1 MPYTIKKFN
10 GQTVATIQ
18 DGTVDSVSTD
28 LNLPGKNYAGY
39 GRALNES
46 LVFLLENFAN
56 SIEPPNK
63 LSGQLWFDTSIKK
76 IKVYNGINFKT
87 LGSIEYGA
95 TSPAG
100 QLLGDQWFNTVTNQ
114 LFVYDGTEHKL
125 IGPLLTNPNAAQLT
139 SKRLIDTG
147 GNIRTVLQAN
157 FEDSTI
163 AMFSKDEFDIN
174 STQTPVI
181 GFSKIFKGITL
192 PSRLVYPNVKFGG
205 VAKTSESLLVNN
217 IEVPASS
224 FVQNTGTSN
233 QVMNTSLSIRVEP
246 TLNSSGAFTSLRG
259 LFLGGADN
267 FFVGY
272 NAGTGYINNL
282 SGSNITLS
290 VTTSGALSK
299 ILTIGSTNILPEVDS
314 VIDLGSSASNRFKRI
329 YANNFYAIDN
339 PALAPNNSAFYGK
352 VEGTTV
358 NASVGFVGKLTGN
371 IVGDIEKVDGTKI
384 LNTSGITPVFSG
396 RVNGNLYGNVVN
408 LNAPVDLQNAIDVS
422 GVTTT
427 FRGAFSGISESTAT
441 LRVTGVNYPGLL
453 TSVNSSA
460 YRNTVAIRDNDGNLS
475 AVQFLGVAQQAT
487 SVLDQN
493 QIPRVASIANT
504 PYTVVIRDSDGR
516 INVGNISGTAT
527 NADRL
532 SGMIASVLNTP
543 STIVAR
549 DAASDIFVNIVHGT
563 ATAAQYA
570 DLAEK
575 YLADA
580 DYDIGTVMMIGGE
593 KEVTASRWGKRA
605 IGAVSAKP
613 AYLMNEGLEGGTVV
627 GLKGRIPVKVI
638 GAIKKGDDLISSDNG
653 CAVMAVPHANGV
665 FAVALESSDDT
676 GVKLVECLIL

>member
-39 GRALNES
+39 GKSLNES

-63 LSGQLWFDTSIKK
+63 ITGQLWFDTSVKK
-76 IKVYNGINFKT
+76 IKVYNGINFKS
-87 LGSIEYGA
+87 LGSIEYGTTA
-95 TSPAG
+95 PTG
-100 QLLGDQWFNTVTNQ
+100 QLVGDQWFNTTTNQ

-125 IGPLLTNPNAAQLT
+125 IGPLLTSPNAAQLT

-147 GNIRTVLQAN
+147 GNIRTVLQADL
-157 FEDSTI
+157 EDSTI
-163 AMFSKDEFDIN
+163 AIFSKDEFDIN
-174 STQTPVI
+174 PSQTPVT

-192 PSRLVYPNVKFGG
+192 PSRLVYPNIKFGG

-217 IEVPASS
+217 VEIPASN

-246 TLNSSGAFTSLRG
+246 TISGTGAFTSLRG
-259 LFLGGADN
+259 LFVGGSDN
-267 FFVGY
+267 FFIGY

-282 SGSNITLS
+282 SGSNITLG
-290 VTTSGALSK
+290 VTTSGTLFK
-299 ILTIGSTNILPEVDS
+299 ILTVGSSSVLPEVDS
-314 VIDLGSSASNRFKRI
+314 AMDLGSSASNRFKRI

-339 PALAPNNSAFYGK
+339 PALAPNNSAFYGR

-358 NASVGFVGKLTGN
+358 NASVGFIGKLTGN
-371 IVGDIEKVDGTKI
+371 VVGDIQKVDGTKI
-384 LNTSGITPVFSG
+384 LNIGGVVPVFSG
-396 RVNGNLYGNVVN
+396 RVNGNLYGNVIN

-422 GVTTT
+422 GTTT
-427 FRGAFSGISESTAT
+427 VFRGAFSGVSESAST
-441 LRVTGVNYPGLL
+441 LRVVGVNYPGLVS
-453 TSVNSSA
+453 SVNSAA
-460 YRNTVAIRDNDGNLS
+460 YKNTVAVRDNDGNLS

-493 QIPRVASIANT
+493 GIPRVASVANT
-504 PYTVVIRDSDGR
+504 PYSVVIRDSDGR
-516 INVGNISGTAT
+516 INVGNISGTAS

-532 SGMIASVLNTP
+532 NNLIASVLNTP
-543 STIVAR
+543 STVVAR
-549 DAASDIFVNIVHGT
+549 DASSDIFVNVVHGT
-563 ATAAQYA
+563 ATAANYA

-580 DYDIGTVMMIGGE
+580 EYDVGTVMMIGGE
-593 KEVTASRWGKRA
+593 AEVTACKWGKRA
-605 IGAVSAKP
+605 IGAVSDKP
-613 AYLMNEGLEGGTVV
+613 AYLMNKDLEGGTIVA
-627 GLKGRIPVKVI
+627 LKGRIPVKVI
-638 GAIKKGDDLISSDNG
+638 GPVKKGDELIASDNG
-653 CAVMAVPHANGV
+653 CAVVSTPHANGV
-665 FAVALESSDDT
+665 FAIALSSNDDT
-676 GVKLVECLIL
+676 AVKLVECLVL

>member
-39 GRALNES
+39 GKSLNES

-63 LSGQLWFDTSIKK
+63 ITGQLWFDTSVKK
-76 IKVYNGINFKT
+76 IKVYNGINFKS
-87 LGSIEYGA
+87 LGSIEYGTTA
-95 TSPAG
+95 PTG
-100 QLLGDQWFNTVTNQ
+100 QLTGDQWFNTTTNQ

-125 IGPLLTNPNAAQLT
+125 IGPLLTSPNAAQLV

-147 GNIRTVLQAN
+147 GNIRTVLQADLD
-157 FEDSTI
+157 DSTI
-163 AMFSKDEFDIN
+163 AIISKDEFDIN
-174 STQTPVI
+174 ASQTPVT
-181 GFSKIFKGITL
+181 GFTKIFKGITL
-192 PSRLVYPNVKFGG
+192 PSRLVFPNVKFGG

-217 IEVPASS
+217 IEIPASN
-224 FVQNTGTSN
+224 FVQNTGSSN
-233 QVMNTSLSIRVEP
+233 QVMNTSLSLRVEP
-246 TLNSSGAFTSLRG
+246 TVSGTGAFTSLRG
-259 LFLGGADN
+259 LFVGGSDN
-267 FFVGY
+267 FFIGY

-282 SGSNITLS
+282 SGSNITLG

-299 ILTIGSTNILPEVDS
+299 VLTVGSSTILPQVDS
-314 VIDLGSSASNRFKRI
+314 AMDLGGSASNRFKRI

-339 PALAPNNSAFYGK
+339 PALAPNNSAFYGR

-358 NASVGFVGKLTGN
+358 NASAGFIGKLTGN
-371 IVGDIEKVDGTKI
+371 VVGDIEKSDGTKI
-384 LNTSGITPVFSG
+384 LNIGGLIPVFSG

-408 LNAPVDLQNAIDVS
+408 LNASVDLQNAIDVS
-422 GVTTT
+422 GATTI
-427 FRGAFSGISESTAT
+427 FKGAFSGTSESSSS
-441 LRVTGVNYPGLL
+441 LRVASVNYSGLVS
-453 TSVNSSA
+453 SVNATA

-493 QIPRVASIANT
+493 GIPRVASIANT
-504 PYTVVIRDSDGR
+504 PYAVVIRDSDGR
-516 INVGNISGTAT
+516 INVGNISGTAS
-527 NADRL
+527 NAERL
-532 SGMIASVLNTP
+532 SNMIASVLNTP

-549 DAASDIFVNIVHGT
+549 DASSDIFVNVVHGT
-563 ATAAQYA
+563 ATAANYA

-580 DYDIGTVMMIGGE
+580 EYEVGTVLMIGGE
-593 KEVTASRWGKRA
+593 KEVTASKWGKRA
-605 IGAVSAKP
+605 IGAVSDKP
-613 AYLMNEGLEGGTVV
+613 AYLMNKDLEGGTIVA
-627 GLKGRIPVKVI
+627 LKGRIPVKVI
-638 GAIKKGDDLISSDNG
+638 GTVKKGDELIASDNG
-653 CAVMAVPHANGV
+653 YAVMAVPHASGV
-665 FAVALESSDDT
+665 FAIALESNGDT

>member
-39 GRALNES
+39 GKSLNES

-63 LSGQLWFDTSIKK
+63 ITGQLWFDTSVKK
-76 IKVYNGINFKT
+76 IKVYNGINFKS
-87 LGSIEYGA
+87 LGSIEYGTTA
-95 TSPAG
+95 PTG
-100 QLLGDQWFNTVTNQ
+100 QLVGDQWFNTTTNQ

-125 IGPLLTNPNAAQLT
+125 IGPLLTSPNAAQLT

-147 GNIRTVLQAN
+147 GNIRTVLQADL
-157 FEDSTI
+157 EDSTI
-163 AMFSKDEFDIN
+163 AIFSKDEFDIN
-174 STQTPVI
+174 PSQTPVT

-192 PSRLVYPNVKFGG
+192 PSRLVYPNIKFGG

-217 IEVPASS
+217 VEIPASN

-246 TLNSSGAFTSLRG
+246 TISGTGAFTSLRG
-259 LFLGGADN
+259 LFVGGSDN
-267 FFVGY
+267 FFIGY

-282 SGSNITLS
+282 SGSNITLG
-290 VTTSGALSK
+290 VTTSGTLSK
-299 ILTIGSTNILPEVDS
+299 ILTVGSSSVLPEVDS
-314 VIDLGSSASNRFKRI
+314 AMDLGSSASNRFKRI

-339 PALAPNNSAFYGK
+339 PALAPNNSAFYGR

-358 NASVGFVGKLTGN
+358 NASVGFIGKLTGN
-371 IVGDIEKVDGTKI
+371 VVGDIQKVDGTKI
-384 LNTSGITPVFSG
+384 LNIGGVVPVFSG
-396 RVNGNLYGNVVN
+396 RVNGNLYGNVIN

-422 GVTTT
+422 GTTT
-427 FRGAFSGISESTAT
+427 VFRGAFSGVSESAST
-441 LRVTGVNYPGLL
+441 LRVVGVNYPGLVS
-453 TSVNSSA
+453 SVNSAA
-460 YRNTVAIRDNDGNLS
+460 YKNTVAVRDNDGNLS

-493 QIPRVASIANT
+493 GIPRVASVANT
-504 PYTVVIRDSDGR
+504 PYSVVIRDSDGR
-516 INVGNISGTAT
+516 INVGNISGTAS

-532 SGMIASVLNTP
+532 NNLIASVLNTP
-543 STIVAR
+543 STVVAR
-549 DAASDIFVNIVHGT
+549 DASSDIFVNVVHGT
-563 ATAAQYA
+563 ATAANYA

-580 DYDIGTVMMIGGE
+580 EYDVGTVMMIGGE
-593 KEVTASRWGKRA
+593 AEVTACKWGKRA
-605 IGAVSAKP
+605 IGAVSDKP
-613 AYLMNEGLEGGTVV
+613 AYLMNKDLEGGTIVA
-627 GLKGRIPVKVI
+627 LKGRIPVKVI
-638 GAIKKGDDLISSDNG
+638 GPVKKGDELIASDNG
-653 CAVMAVPHANGV
+653 CAVVSTPHANGV
-665 FAVALESSDDT
+665 FAIALSSNDDT
-676 GVKLVECLIL
+676 AVKLVECLVL

>member
-63 LSGQLWFDTSIKK
+63 VTGQLWFDTSVKK
-76 IKVYNGINFKT
+76 IKVYNGINFKS
-87 LGSIEYGA
+87 LGSIEYGTTA
-95 TSPAG
+95 PSG
-100 QLLGDQWFNTVTNQ
+100 QLVGDQWFNTVTNQ

-125 IGPLLTNPNAAQLT
+125 IGPLLTNPNAAELT

-147 GNIRTVLQAN
+147 GNIRTVLEAN

-163 AMFSKDEFDIN
+163 AIFSKDEFDIN
-174 STQTPVI
+174 ATQTPVT
-181 GFSKIFKGITL
+181 GFTKIFKGITL

-217 IEVPASS
+217 IEVPASN
-224 FVQNTGTSN
+224 FVQNTGTNN

-246 TLNSSGAFTSLRG
+246 TINSSGAFTSLRG

-267 FFVGY
+267 FFLGY

-282 SGSNITLS
+282 SGSNVTIS
-290 VTTSGALSK
+290 VTSGGALSK
-299 ILTIGSTNILPEVDS
+299 VLTVNNANILPEVDS
-314 VIDLGSSASNRFKRI
+314 TIDLGSSASNRFKRV

-339 PALAPNNSAFYGK
+339 PALAPNNSAFYGR

-358 NASVGFVGKLTGN
+358 NASVGFIGKLTGN
-371 IVGDIEKVDGTKI
+371 VVGDVEKVDGTKV
-384 LNTSGITPVFSG
+384 LNISGLVPVFSG

-408 LNAPVDLQNAIDVS
+408 LNAPVDQQNAIDVS
-422 GVTTT
+422 GTVTT
-427 FRGAFSGISESTAT
+427 FKGAFSGLSESTST
-441 LRVTGVNYPGLL
+441 LRVTGVNYPGLVA
-453 TSVNSSA
+453 SVNNAA
-460 YRNTVAIRDNDGNLS
+460 YKNTVAIRDNDGNLS
-475 AVQFLGVAQQAT
+475 AVQFLGTAQQAI
-487 SVLDQN
+487 SILDQN
-493 QIPRVASIANT
+493 QIPRVGSIGNT

-516 INVGNISGTAT
+516 INVGNISGTAS

-532 SGMIASVLNTP
+532 NNMIASVLNTP
-543 STIVAR
+543 GTVVAR
-549 DAASDIFVNIVHGT
+549 DAASDIFVNVVHGT
-563 ATAAQYA
+563 ATSAQYA

-580 DYDIGTVMMIGGE
+580 EYEIGTVMMIGGE
-593 KEVTASRWGKRA
+593 AEVTASRWGKRA

-627 GLKGRIPVKVI
+627 ALKGRIPVKVI
-638 GAIKKGDDLISSDNG
+638 GSIKKGDDLIASDNG
-653 CAVMAVPHANGV
+653 CAVMAVPHASRV
-665 FAVALESSDDT
+665 FAVALETNDDT